1 MISFGSER
9 IVRGMKKPA
18 KPSSNEEPPSP
29 SPTRSEKALRLME
42 EYVNEL
48 REIIRRLRQR
58 MQ

>member
-18 KPSSNEEPPSP
+18 KPNSNEEPHSP
-29 SPTRSEKALRLME
+29 SPTRLEEALRLME